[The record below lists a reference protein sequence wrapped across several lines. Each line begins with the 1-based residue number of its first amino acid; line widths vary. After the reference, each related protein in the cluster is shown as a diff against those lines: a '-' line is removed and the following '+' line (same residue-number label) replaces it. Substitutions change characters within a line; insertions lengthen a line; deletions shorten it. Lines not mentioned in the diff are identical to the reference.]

1 MKMTKTQKA
10 NFRMS
15 STWKTF
21 RAKMKKKA
29 NCFDWLTKK
38 PLSKTWNLHHLD
50 MRSEHY
56 KDISDPERFMPLN
69 EDTHEFVHWFYKY
82 WVKDQG
88 ILSRLSMLCIEM
100 FRKTHDKQ
108 EEINGTED

>member
-1 MKMTKTQKA
+1 MTKTQKA

-15 STWKTF
+15 SAWKTF

-50 MRSEHY
+50 MRSKHY

-108 EEINGTED
+108 EEIDGTED